1 MLSISNWLCW
11 TVAVRGMKTSRHGGL
26 LEETEVMMG
35 YGGGRWRNGIG
46 WRKMEKWDMVEEDGE
61 MRYGG
66 GRWRNGIRCKKMEI
80 WDMVEENGEMGYREM
95 GYGEGRW
102 KNGVQWRKMENWDT
116 VIKTSNDRLGK
127 GVNQDS

>member
-1 MLSISNWLCW
+1 
-11 TVAVRGMKTSRHGGL
+11 
-26 LEETEVMMG
+26 
-35 YGGGRWRNGIG
+35 
-46 WRKMEKWDMVEEDGE
+46 MVEEDGE